1 VEISTVIDATGNP
14 VGVGILNVTPDS
26 PAAKAGL
33 QNGDVIIKVDDTPVA
48 TAQALQEALAQ
59 HKPGDTVHV
68 TFLRP
73 PGEAQTIT
81 ITLGELP
88 AS

>member
-1 VEISTVIDATGNP
+1 M
-14 VGVGILNVTPDS
+14 
-26 PAAKAGL
+26 
-33 QNGDVIIKVDDTPVA
+33 IIKVDDTPVA
-48 TAQALQEALAQ
+48 TAEQLQELLAQ

-73 PGEAQTIT
+73 PGEAQTVT
-81 ITLGELP
+81 LTLGELP